1 MEILDLHGIKHSEVS
16 RVLDEFIW
24 EGMKKKESTIEVIT
38 GKSEQMKRIVTDLT
52 QEYNL
57 ACYQDF
63 KNEGK
68 IIIKLV

>member
-1 MEILDLHGIKHSEVS
+1 METLDLHGIKHSEVS

>member
-1 MEILDLHGIKHSEVS
+1 MDVIDLHGIKHSDVS

-24 EGMKKKESTIEVIT
+24 EGMNKKEKVIEVIT
-38 GKSEQMKRIVTDLT
+38 GKSDQMKRIVTVLAE
-52 QEYNL
+52 EYNL
-57 ACYQDF
+57 DCYEDF

>member
-1 MEILDLHGIKHSEVS
+1 MDVIDLHGIKHSDVS

-24 EGMKKKESTIEVIT
+24 EGMKKKEKVVEVIT
-38 GKSEQMKRIVTDLT
+38 GKSDQMKRIVTELT
-52 QEYNL
+52 SEYNL
-57 ACYQDF
+57 DCYEDS